1 MSKNKLAFKLSR
13 TNNNE
18 AQWVVEVFLS
28 KRERQQLLTY
38 LSMDT
43 AEALIVFKDENEVQL
58 AKETQKDSAV
68 ILTMYPYPDLNEF
81 YTLKDNCYAVI
92 AVTHKDFEFET
103 ETRLAET
110 ERELLEKDIMA
121 TFEVPFYYDIVNKRT
136 NEIEYGTLR
145 IR

>member
-1 MSKNKLAFKLSR
+1 MKSKISR

-18 AQWVVEVFLS
+18 TQWSVDVFLS

-43 AEALIVFKDENEVQL
+43 VKALTVFQGENEVQL
-58 AKETQKDSAV
+58 AKDAQKDSAV
-68 ILTMYPYPDLNEF
+68 ILTMYPYPDLHEC

-92 AVTHKDFEFET
+92 PVMHKDYEFET
-103 ETRLAET
+103 ESSLDER
-110 ERELLEKDIMA
+110 ERELLEKDIMT
-121 TFEVPFYYDIVNKRT
+121 TFEVPFYYEIKSKRT

-145 IR
+145 IQ

>member
-1 MSKNKLAFKLSR
+1 MKSIISR

-18 AQWVVEVFLS
+18 AQWSVDVFLS
-28 KRERQQLLTY
+28 KSERQQLLMY

-43 AEALIVFKDENEVQL
+43 AKALTVFKGENEVQL
-58 AKETQKDSAV
+58 AKDSQKDTAV

-92 AVTHKDFEFET
+92 PVTNKDYEFET
-103 ETRLAET
+103 ESRLDER
-110 ERELLEKDIMA
+110 ERELLEKDIMT
-121 TFEVPFYYDIVNKRT
+121 TFEVPFYYEIMNKRT
-136 NEIEYGTLR
+136 KAIEYGALH

>member
-1 MSKNKLAFKLSR
+1 MKSKISR

-18 AQWVVEVFLS
+18 AQWSVDVFLS
-28 KRERQQLLTY
+28 KSERQQLLMY

-43 AEALIVFKDENEVQL
+43 AKALTVFKGEKEVQL
-58 AKETQKDSAV
+58 SKDSQKDSAV
-68 ILTMYPYPDLNEF
+68 ILSMYPYPDLHEC

-92 AVTHKDFEFET
+92 PVMHKDFEFET
-103 ETRLAET
+103 ESRLDER

-121 TFEVPFYYDIVNKRT
+121 TFEMPFYYEIKSKRT

>member
-1 MSKNKLAFKLSR
+1 MKYKICR

-18 AQWVVEVFLS
+18 TQWVVDVFLS

-43 AEALIVFKDENEVQL
+43 VKALTVFQGENEVQL
-58 AKETQKDSAV
+58 AKDAQKDSVV
-68 ILTMYPYPDLNEF
+68 ILTMYPYPDLNVC
-81 YTLKDNCYAVI
+81 YTVKDNCYAVI
-92 AVTHKDFEFET
+92 PVAHKDYEFET
-103 ETRLAET
+103 ETRLDER
-110 ERELLEKDIMA
+110 ERELLEKDIMT
-121 TFEVPFYYDIVNKRT
+121 TFEVPFYYEIKNKRT

>member
-1 MSKNKLAFKLSR
+1 MKYKICR

-18 AQWVVEVFLS
+18 TQWVVDVFLS
-28 KRERQQLLTY
+28 KSERQQLLTY

-43 AEALIVFKDENEVQL
+43 AKALTVFKDEDEVQL
-58 AKETQKDSAV
+58 AKDAQKDSAV
-68 ILTMYPYPDLNEF
+68 TLTMYPYPDLHEC

-92 AVTHKDFEFET
+92 PVTHKDFEFET
-103 ETRLAET
+103 ESRLDKR

-121 TFEVPFYYDIVNKRT
+121 TFEMPFYYEIKNKRT
-136 NEIEYGTLR
+136 KDIEYGALH

>member
-1 MSKNKLAFKLSR
+1 MKYKICR

-18 AQWVVEVFLS
+18 AQWSVDVFLS
-28 KRERQQLLTY
+28 KSERQQLLMY
-38 LSMDT
+38 LFMDT
-43 AEALIVFKDENEVQL
+43 AKALTVFKGENEVQL
-58 AKETQKDSAV
+58 AKDAQKDSAV
-68 ILTMYPYPDLNEF
+68 ILTMYPYPDLHEC

-92 AVTHKDFEFET
+92 PVMHKDFEFET
-103 ETRLAET
+103 ESRLDER

-121 TFEVPFYYDIVNKRT
+121 TFEMPFYYEIKNKRT

>member
-1 MSKNKLAFKLSR
+1 MKSIISR

-18 AQWVVEVFLS
+18 AQWMVDVFLS
-28 KRERQQLLTY
+28 KSERQQLLMY

-43 AEALIVFKDENEVQL
+43 AKALTVFKDEDEVQL
-58 AKETQKDSAV
+58 AKDSQKESVV
-68 ILTMYPYPDLNEF
+68 ILTMYPYPDLHEC

-92 AVTHKDFEFET
+92 PVMHKDFEFET
-103 ETRLAET
+103 ESRLDER

-121 TFEVPFYYDIVNKRT
+121 TFEMPFYYEIKSKRT
-136 NEIEYGTLR
+136 NEIEYGTLN

>member
-1 MSKNKLAFKLSR
+1 MKSIISR

-18 AQWVVEVFLS
+18 AQWSVDVFLS
-28 KRERQQLLTY
+28 KSERQQLLMY

-43 AEALIVFKDENEVQL
+43 AKALTVFKGEKEVQL
-58 AKETQKDSAV
+58 SKDSQKDSAV
-68 ILTMYPYPDLNEF
+68 ILSMYPYPDLHEC

-92 AVTHKDFEFET
+92 PVMHKDFEFET
-103 ETRLAET
+103 ESRLDER

-121 TFEVPFYYDIVNKRT
+121 TFEIPFYYEIKSKRT
-136 NEIEYGTLR
+136 NEIEYGTLH

>member
-1 MSKNKLAFKLSR
+1 MKSIISR

-18 AQWVVEVFLS
+18 AQWSVDVFLS

-43 AEALIVFKDENEVQL
+43 VKALTVFKGENEVQL
-58 AKETQKDSAV
+58 AKDAQKDSAV
-68 ILTMYPYPDLNEF
+68 ILTMYPYPDLHEC
-81 YTLKDNCYAVI
+81 YTLNDNCYAVI
-92 AVTHKDFEFET
+92 PVTHKDFEFET
-103 ETRLAET
+103 ESRLGER
-110 ERELLEKDIMA
+110 ERELLEKDIMTA
-121 TFEVPFYYDIVNKRT
+121 FKIPFYYEIKSKRT

>member
-1 MSKNKLAFKLSR
+1 MKSKISR

-18 AQWVVEVFLS
+18 AQWSVDVFLS
-28 KRERQQLLTY
+28 KSERQQLLMY

-43 AEALIVFKDENEVQL
+43 AKALTVFKDEDEAQL
-58 AKETQKDSAV
+58 AKDSQKDSAV
-68 ILTMYPYPDLNEF
+68 ILSMYPYPDLHEC

-92 AVTHKDFEFET
+92 PVMHKDFKFET
-103 ETRLAET
+103 ESRLDER

-121 TFEVPFYYDIVNKRT
+121 TFEVPFYYEIKSKRT